1 MIKIN
6 TIWKRLCV
14 VADQIRELAIR
25 SQNTAGEIEAL
36 IESVVTDI
44 ENAIRD
50 ARQSVDSST
59 SLKSEIITNLDHSL
73 SFLKQTGVELF
84 ERMKIIASA
93 ADDQQTTL
101 SKTETAVIYNTK
113 IGTKLI
119 NQVAKLQKALA
130 VFRLGRTC

>member
-1 MIKIN
+1 MIKIY

-14 VADQIRELAIR
+14 VADQIRELASR

-36 IESVVTDI
+36 IESVVNDI

-50 ARQSVDSST
+50 ARQNVDSST
-59 SLKSEIITNLDHSL
+59 NLKSEIITNLDRSL
-73 SFLKQTGVELF
+73 SFLKQTGFELF

-93 ADDQQTTL
+93 ADDQQTAL
-101 SKTETAVIYNTK
+101 SKTETAVVYNTK

-130 VFRLGRTC
+130 FFRLGLTC

>member
-1 MIKIN
+1 MIKIY

-14 VADQIRELAIR
+14 VADQIRELASR

-36 IESVVTDI
+36 IESVVNDI

-50 ARQSVDSST
+50 ARQSVDPST

-84 ERMKIIASA
+84 ERMEIIISA
-93 ADDQQTTL
+93 ADDQQTAL
-101 SKTETAVIYNTK
+101 SKTETAVVFNTK
-113 IGTKLI
+113 IGTRLI